1 MRGLNGRPPQLR
13 GCKLEDKA
21 CKLKFGRWHRGVF
34 VAPRG
39 AHYFELEVSGVHM
52 TPWRSLHS
60 SIGCAV
66 QQITLRIW
74 WPVWRV
80 EGHRPGSHS
89 HTALEQAITRKLA
102 AAGWG
107 A

>member
-1 MRGLNGRPPQLR
+1 MFNGKGLSQDV
-13 GCKLEDKA
+13 CS
-21 CKLKFGRWHRGVF
+21 LKMGQ
-34 VAPRG
+34 
-39 AHYFELEVSGVHM
+39 YELEVSGVHM

-102 AAGWG
+102 SAGWG